1 MLCLIIS
8 ILIYG
13 RAASSL
19 SQLAT
24 PRRHRRANSAPASSA
39 MAVRRLRTFLALIAL
54 AHTSCALIDE
64 VIDVLK
70 IGKEVAED
78 IINSWDVVGKRFN
91 ATDGVDL
98 PFVRRGERQILSRI
112 AVVSRSIEKLE
123 MRLRRTNA
131 VSMLLT
137 KKAGNGARLELRL
150 HEMTDLLNRV
160 AAANRQMREYVNLQ
174 RELERSTLENFAEW
188 CVSHDPGALPG
199 LLERVHSLVD
209 PPNKHLLGRNLFRL
223 VLEDIQDQHPDLCDL
238 QLSPHQLI
246 YDMYNT
252 ISLTEIKGYAM
263 MQFSWMLLR
272 VYGRGNF
279 TQEASLTRQR
289 YGQRTNQTA
298 AAARAALSQAKRDL
312 YRCDPPQH
320 IEGET
325 YDQVTRLLQGYIE
338 NEVDMNADGTC
349 RENCAFYTLAQ
360 NHGCF
365 KDQFCSKQPACKGR
379 IIDCQF
385 VDSDMW
391 VCPASAKSNRRYEWI
406 EYENGRTLGRVGS
419 CMRGTTKV
427 DSWWRW
433 LFWHCSYCMC
443 LCDDADFRSHRY
455 FSLHECTSDVKNN
468 KVITGVRLVKHGK
481 VFHLQISEGTLSER
495 GSITPGTWVP
505 IKKFD
510 PFESGIKEG
519 VDYHTLTYERR
530 AIDLDELD
538 SPAGHVLTGVR
549 FSMIGSHLH
558 FEIRSTPFN
567 YATGRLA
574 YDKSQWISNDNTDGT
589 DTPRSRLEL
598 HYPDIPSRSH
608 VSLPVDSKH
617 DQYVEFTHSDFDA
630 DAAQSTVPFIDV
642 QPVQTLKGG
651 ALLSGAGVVHR
662 GADGNG
668 GFIALKVF
676 TYDFSRHIQAETP
689 VNEYYDVDTDTTELM
704 PPLN

>member
-1 MLCLIIS
+1 
-8 ILIYG
+8 
-13 RAASSL
+13 
-19 SQLAT
+19 
-24 PRRHRRANSAPASSA
+24 
-39 MAVRRLRTFLALIAL
+39 
-54 AHTSCALIDE
+54 
-64 VIDVLK
+64 
-70 IGKEVAED
+70 
-78 IINSWDVVGKRFN
+78 
-91 ATDGVDL
+91 
-98 PFVRRGERQILSRI
+98 
-112 AVVSRSIEKLE
+112 
-123 MRLRRTNA
+123 
-131 VSMLLT
+131 
-137 KKAGNGARLELRL
+137 
-150 HEMTDLLNRV
+150 
-160 AAANRQMREYVNLQ
+160 
-174 RELERSTLENFAEW
+174 
-188 CVSHDPGALPG
+188 
-199 LLERVHSLVD
+199 
-209 PPNKHLLGRNLFRL
+209 
-223 VLEDIQDQHPDLCDL
+223 
-238 QLSPHQLI
+238 
-246 YDMYNT
+246 
-252 ISLTEIKGYAM
+252 
-263 MQFSWMLLR
+263 
-272 VYGRGNF
+272 
-279 TQEASLTRQR
+279 
-289 YGQRTNQTA
+289 
-298 AAARAALSQAKRDL
+298 
-312 YRCDPPQH
+312 
-320 IEGET
+320 
-325 YDQVTRLLQGYIE
+325 
-338 NEVDMNADGTC
+338 
-349 RENCAFYTLAQ
+349 
-360 NHGCF
+360 
-365 KDQFCSKQPACKGR
+365 
-379 IIDCQF
+379 
-385 VDSDMW
+385 
-391 VCPASAKSNRRYEWI
+391 
-406 EYENGRTLGRVGS
+406 
-419 CMRGTTKV
+419 
-427 DSWWRW
+427 
-433 LFWHCSYCMC
+433 MC